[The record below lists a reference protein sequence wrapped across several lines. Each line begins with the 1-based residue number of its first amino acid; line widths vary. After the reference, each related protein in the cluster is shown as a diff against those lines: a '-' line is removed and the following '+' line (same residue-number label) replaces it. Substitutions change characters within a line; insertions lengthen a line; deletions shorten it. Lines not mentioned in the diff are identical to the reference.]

1 VSVDTDDVSSEK
13 DRLHYSQD
21 FQLPQAVR
29 SRVDADVMQAN
40 AFAITTALFAGVLF
54 SLAQTFTEP
63 DAKRPAWRALRFFT
77 YSSIVI
83 NLSGTTLALVLIKL
97 CTELP
102 CRAQRMIIS
111 NPSSLPA
118 RLARDGVPRDLLL
131 NHYALLEEF
140 GMPKGYR
147 FLDAGAA
154 FWVLSGNI
162 FTFVSIMMWVWLA

>member
-1 VSVDTDDVSSEK
+1 
-13 DRLHYSQD
+13 
-21 FQLPQAVR
+21 QLPQAVR